1 VCPFLYIKGDIMT
14 TNKTTNKNTNT
25 ATMIDENRFFKCV
38 APFLFSHSQVIP
50 EMIENAIRAKSS
62 SVKIQTKDLDFVLE
76 NNGKVLED
84 FSNLFIVAQSSYDI
98 DVENAQ
104 KPAGMGILSIIASST
119 VITFAS
125 GNKEI
130 TVNSDLYF
138 NDADYRANLLSST
151 VEIKEA
157 VNGMKITATLKKP
170 IDAYFSIKLDESFKF
185 YDIDIVFNNKKI
197 KTKTPITFLFSKE
210 ISKGVIVGIPEK
222 QLGNNYH
229 SYNTDGYVI
238 WHGKLIPAPQIKPF
252 TLIVNGETSLVTP
265 VLPNRSEITLG
276 TDEGKELV
284 AYLES
289 LVSEEIQDFIDD
301 IKSSSKIV
309 HFLPYLSK
317 EYSLDKLTYYF
328 ECVKDE
334 EDVSYF
340 DAEKESLVTIG
351 SETFSMKCEILENEN
366 FKFAHL
372 NIGKSKAPKWV
383 LDNIK
388 ECNIEIEISEK
399 AEKAYSY
406 YEHRDQFIIADSIKV
421 NGVEVNGILDDC
433 DKILYF
439 TQEFNYEGFIDEYVC
454 SYAWEYQSSDDCWDE
469 MAKDFEAI
477 ISAYK
482 GKISVDCDYKL
493 HNVIKNIVEEQN
505 INPKDINKIEIV
517 KDENGNWKLC
527 VLSGDKN
534 LGEFEATNIHGVR

>member
-1 VCPFLYIKGDIMT
+1 MV
-14 TNKTTNKNTNT
+14 
-25 ATMIDENRFFKCV
+25 KC
-38 APFLFSHSQVIP
+38 LRIS
-50 EMIENAIRAKSS
+50 
-62 SVKIQTKDLDFVLE
+62 L
-76 NNGKVLED
+76 
-84 FSNLFIVAQSSYDI
+84 NLFIVAQSSYDI

-157 VNGMKITATLKKP
+157 VNGMKITATLKKR

-222 QLGNNYH
+222 QLGNHYH

-252 TLIVNGETSLVTP
+252 TLIVNGEASLVTP

-340 DAEKESLVTIG
+340 DAERSL
-351 SETFSMKCEILENEN
+351 
-366 FKFAHL
+366 
-372 NIGKSKAPKWV
+372 
-383 LDNIK
+383 
-388 ECNIEIEISEK
+388 
-399 AEKAYSY
+399 
-406 YEHRDQFIIADSIKV
+406 
-421 NGVEVNGILDDC
+421 
-433 DKILYF
+433 
-439 TQEFNYEGFIDEYVC
+439 
-454 SYAWEYQSSDDCWDE
+454 
-469 MAKDFEAI
+469 
-477 ISAYK
+477 
-482 GKISVDCDYKL
+482 
-493 HNVIKNIVEEQN
+493 
-505 INPKDINKIEIV
+505 
-517 KDENGNWKLC
+517 
-527 VLSGDKN
+527 
-534 LGEFEATNIHGVR
+534 

>member
-1 VCPFLYIKGDIMT
+1 MT

-252 TLIVNGETSLVTP
+252 TLIVNGETSLVAP

-276 TDEGKELV
+276 TDEN
-284 AYLES
+284 S
-289 LVSEEIQDFIDD
+289 
-301 IKSSSKIV
+301 
-309 HFLPYLSK
+309 P
-317 EYSLDKLTYYF
+317 
-328 ECVKDE
+328 
-334 EDVSYF
+334 
-340 DAEKESLVTIG
+340 
-351 SETFSMKCEILENEN
+351 
-366 FKFAHL
+366 
-372 NIGKSKAPKWV
+372 P
-383 LDNIK
+383 
-388 ECNIEIEISEK
+388 
-399 AEKAYSY
+399 
-406 YEHRDQFIIADSIKV
+406 
-421 NGVEVNGILDDC
+421 
-433 DKILYF
+433 
-439 TQEFNYEGFIDEYVC
+439 YEGEIVYKDDVGAVCRCWNWRESVRTMLTENTKNSFLCAFEFIC
-454 SYAWEYQSSDDCWDE
+454 AQTTN
-469 MAKDFEAI
+469 I
-477 ISAYK
+477 ISHMN
-482 GKISVDCDYKL
+482 SFV
-493 HNVIKNIVEEQN
+493 NSTRN
-505 INPKDINKIEIV
+505 
-517 KDENGNWKLC
+517 
-527 VLSGDKN
+527 
-534 LGEFEATNIHGVR
+534 

>member
-1 VCPFLYIKGDIMT
+1 MT

-222 QLGNNYH
+222 QLGNHYH

-252 TLIVNGETSLVTP
+252 TLIVNGETSLVAP

-517 KDENGNWKLC
+517 KNENGNWKLC